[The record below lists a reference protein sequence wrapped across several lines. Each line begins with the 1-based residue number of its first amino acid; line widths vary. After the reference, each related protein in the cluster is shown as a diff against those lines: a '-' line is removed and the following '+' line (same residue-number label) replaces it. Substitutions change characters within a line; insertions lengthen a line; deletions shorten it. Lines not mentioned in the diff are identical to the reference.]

1 LSPVGGINNG
11 LSTDVIMAVMAR
23 FRGGTFLEPGE
34 GELLQAITEATNR
47 RVGFP
52 GEGQRVRALSGASDR
67 D

>member
-11 LSTDVIMAVMAR
+11 LSTDAIMAVMAR
-23 FRGGTFLEPGE
+23 FRGGTSLESGE
-34 GELLQAITEATNR
+34 GELHQAITETANR
-47 RVGFP
+47 RVGFL